1 MKRREEL
8 RKGHTEPSHSLF
20 GVVGH
25 ICMETGW
32 SVNYVLDKINVV
44 QLSMM
49 MADIPHYEEGR
60 KMTPEELI
68 KELGR
73 RDKERN
79 NQQVKKMPRKGVD
92 PLTFF
97 RDYAVKD

>member
-1 MKRREEL
+1 M
-8 RKGHTEPSHSLF
+8 
-20 GVVGH
+20 
-25 ICMETGW
+25 
-32 SVNYVLDKINVV
+32 LDKINVV

-68 KELGR
+68 KEMER

-79 NQQVKKMPRKGVD
+79 NQQGKKKPRKGVD

-97 RDYAVKD
+97 RDYAVQD

>member
-1 MKRREEL
+1 
-8 RKGHTEPSHSLF
+8 
-20 GVVGH
+20 
-25 ICMETGW
+25 METGW

-60 KMTPEELI
+60 KMTPEELM
-68 KELGR
+68 KELER
-73 RDKERN
+73 KDKD
-79 NQQVKKMPRKGVD
+79 NQQVNKMPRKGVD

>member
-1 MKRREEL
+1 
-8 RKGHTEPSHSLF
+8 
-20 GVVGH
+20 
-25 ICMETGW
+25 METGW

-60 KMTPEELI
+60 KMTPEELM
-68 KELGR
+68 KEMER
-73 RDKERN
+73 RDKETN
-79 NQQVKKMPRKGVD
+79 IHTTQKPRKGVD

-97 RDYAVKD
+97 RDYAVQD